1 MKPNHTIPLFEGKRI
16 LLGIT
21 GSIAAYKAV
30 ELASDLTQAGALV
43 DVILT
48 QAARQFVS
56 AITFQSVTGRRA
68 YVDDDLWGSDSHIL
82 HVGLADGASM
92 FVIAPI
98 TANTIARLAQGQAD
112 SLLTITALA
121 VRCPLLIAPAM
132 DAGMYEHPS
141 TQANL
146 ETLRQRETLIIGPA
160 PGRLASG
167 MMGPGRMVE
176 PHEILGHIRLLL
188 GQGGPLAG
196 RKVVVTAGGTQEA
209 IDPVRAIANHS
220 SGKQGFALAQA
231 ALDRGA
237 RVTLISGPT
246 ALETPIGATRINVR
260 SAEEMRAAVLD
271 AIPESAALLMAAA
284 VADFRPA
291 NVSKKKVKR
300 GKAVPEIKLEPTP
313 DILELVVK
321 QRDKHGWPLIVV
333 GFAAESEDLVKN
345 ARAKLVGKDVSLIV
359 ANDITAKD
367 AGFAVDTNRVTL
379 LDQGG
384 GVEKLPLASKT
395 HVAGVILDRVVS
407 MLRGDQACSSYLAQ
421 ARKFHDEVIPERP
434 DTCRVRGSPRPR
446 MARNAS
452 RAGEASREIA

>member
-21 GSIAAYKAV
+21 GSIAAYKAAD
-30 ELASDLTQAGALV
+30 LASRLTQTGALV
-43 DVILT
+43 DVILS

-56 AITFQSVTGRRA
+56 AMTFQSVTGRRA
-68 YVDDDLWGSDSHIL
+68 YVDEDLWGSDSHIL
-82 HVGLADGASM
+82 HVGLAEGASL

-98 TANTIARLAQGQAD
+98 TANTIAKLAHGEAD
-112 SLLTITALA
+112 TLLTITALA
-121 VRCPLLIAPAM
+121 ARCPLVIAPAM
-132 DAGMYEHPS
+132 DAGMFEHPA

-146 ETLRQRETLIIGPA
+146 ETLRQREALIIGPA

-167 MMGPGRMVE
+167 QIGPGRMVE
-176 PHEILGHIRLLL
+176 PQELVGHIRLLL
-188 GQGGPLAG
+188 GQSGPLAG
-196 RKVVVTAGGTQEA
+196 RKLVVTAGGTLEA

-231 ALDRGA
+231 AMDRGA
-237 RVTLISGPT
+237 QVTLITGPT
-246 ALETPIGATRINVR
+246 ALEAPIGAVRIDVR
-260 SAEEMRAAVLD
+260 SAEEMRAAVLE

-284 VADFRPA
+284 VADFRPISA
-291 NVSKKKVKR
+291 SKKKVKR
-300 GKAVPEIKLEPTP
+300 GKGLPEIKLEPTP

-321 QRDKHGWPLIVV
+321 QRDKHGWPLVVV

-345 ARAKLVGKDVSLIV
+345 ARAKLVEKDVSLIV

-384 GVEKLPLASKT
+384 GVEKLPLASKA
-395 HVAGVILDRVVS
+395 HVAEVVLDRVVS
-407 MLRGDQACSSYLAQ
+407 MLRGDQA
-421 ARKFHDEVIPERP
+421 
-434 DTCRVRGSPRPR
+434 
-446 MARNAS
+446 
-452 RAGEASREIA
+452 

>member
-1 MKPNHTIPLFEGKRI
+1 MKSNHTIPLLENKRI

-30 ELASDLTQAGALV
+30 ELASSLTQAGVLV

-48 QAARQFVS
+48 QAAHHFVS

-68 YVDDDLWGSDSHIL
+68 YVDEDLWGSESHIL
-82 HVGLADGASM
+82 HVGLAEGASLLA
-92 FVIAPI
+92 IAPI
-98 TANTIARLAQGQAD
+98 TANTIAKLAHGTAD

-132 DAGMYEHPS
+132 DAGMFEHPA

-146 ETLRQRETLIIGPA
+146 ETLRQRETTVIGPA

-167 MMGPGRMVE
+167 LVGPGRMVE
-176 PHEILGHIRLLL
+176 ARELMGHIRLLL
-188 GQGGPLAG
+188 GHGGPLAG
-196 RKVVVTAGGTQEA
+196 RKVIVTAGGTLEP

-237 RVTLISGPT
+237 DLVLIAGPT
-246 ALETPIGATRINVR
+246 ALDTPVGAERIDVR
-260 SAEEMRAAVLD
+260 TAEEMRAAVLD
-271 AIPESAALLMAAA
+271 AIPDSAALLMAAA

-291 NVSKKKVKR
+291 SAAKKKVKR
-300 GKAVPEIKLEPTP
+300 GKGIPEIQLEPTP
-313 DILELVVK
+313 DILEHVV
-321 QRDKHGWPLIVV
+321 QVRDKKGWPLIVV

-345 ARAKLVGKDVSLIV
+345 ARAKLTEKDISLIV
-359 ANDITAKD
+359 ANNITAKD
-367 AGFAVDTNRVTL
+367 AGFGVDTNRVTL

-384 GVEKLPLASKT
+384 GVEKLPLASKA
-395 HVAGVILDRVVS
+395 HVAGVVLDRVVS
-407 MLRGDQACSSYLAQ
+407 MLRGDQA
-421 ARKFHDEVIPERP
+421 
-434 DTCRVRGSPRPR
+434 
-446 MARNAS
+446 
-452 RAGEASREIA
+452 